1 MTDHVPTATRMVK
14 GDAQSG
20 QKAKVEPTLGDGAQ
34 TMHTTEG
41 KITAMLSTEKISPK
55 MIKLINTLV
64 VEAISSCRKIQLV
77 QRPSATQGIAAV
89 PGNATAS
96 LQKCSNAA
104 PILNTLSTGVG
115 FRVTSATQSRTTC
128 DCYDGEHF
136 LVTSCPVAGPMCHTS
151 THNAVYFHCAI

>member
-1 MTDHVPTATRMVK
+1 
-14 GDAQSG
+14 
-20 QKAKVEPTLGDGAQ
+20 
-34 TMHTTEG
+34 MHTTEG

-64 VEAISSCRKIQLV
+64 VEAISSCKKIQIV
-77 QRPSATQGIAAV
+77 QKRSAAQGNAAV
-89 PGNATAS
+89 PGKATAS

-104 PILNTLSTGVG
+104 AILNRDSTGVG

-128 DCYDGEHF
+128 NCYDGEHS

-151 THNAVYFHCAI
+151 THNAVYFHSAI